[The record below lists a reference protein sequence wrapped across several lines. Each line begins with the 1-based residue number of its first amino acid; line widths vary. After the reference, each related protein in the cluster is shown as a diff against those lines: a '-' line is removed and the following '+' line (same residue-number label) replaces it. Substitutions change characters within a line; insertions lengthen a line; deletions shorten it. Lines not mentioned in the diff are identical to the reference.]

1 MFDQLGEKIQ
11 KAFKKL
17 SGKGLL
23 NEKDIDDTLREIR
36 MALLEADVNFKVV
49 KSFLADVKTEVM
61 TEEVMRSLTPS
72 QQVIKAVDRVL
83 TKLLGGSTADLKLS
97 GNPAVIM
104 LAGVQGSGKTTSAAK
119 LALYLKQKGKRVL
132 TAACDTHR
140 AAAAKQLEILC
151 KSIGVDVRSFR
162 EGETADEAAANSF
175 KEAKAGAYDVLIVD
189 TAGRQHVDEELMD
202 EITRIAKAVNPC
214 EILFAIDCM
223 AGQSAVDSAKA
234 FDEALKVTG
243 FILTKADSDARGGAA
258 LSVSYITGRPIKF
271 SGTGEKLGDF
281 EVFHPQ
287 RMSGRILG
295 MGDMLTLIEKAEKA
309 SDAETQLKL
318 AKKMAKNQFTFEDYL
333 TQLDSLQKMG
343 GIGEVLKSIPGA
355 AGKLKGITVDE
366 KAIVRVKAIIQSMT
380 VKEREEPSIINASRR
395 RRIAAGS
402 GTTVTD
408 VNRVLNSFSEM
419 KKMMKR
425 MNGNKRKM
433 KFPFM

>member
-17 SGKGLL
+17 SGTGLL

-132 TAACDTHR
+132 TTACDTHR

-189 TAGRQHVDEELMD
+189 TAGRQHVDEDLMD
-202 EITRIAKAVNPC
+202 EITRIA
-214 EILFAIDCM
+214 
-223 AGQSAVDSAKA
+223 
-234 FDEALKVTG
+234 
-243 FILTKADSDARGGAA
+243 
-258 LSVSYITGRPIKF
+258 
-271 SGTGEKLGDF
+271 
-281 EVFHPQ
+281 
-287 RMSGRILG
+287 
-295 MGDMLTLIEKAEKA
+295 
-309 SDAETQLKL
+309 
-318 AKKMAKNQFTFEDYL
+318 
-333 TQLDSLQKMG
+333 
-343 GIGEVLKSIPGA
+343 
-355 AGKLKGITVDE
+355 
-366 KAIVRVKAIIQSMT
+366 
-380 VKEREEPSIINASRR
+380 
-395 RRIAAGS
+395 
-402 GTTVTD
+402 
-408 VNRVLNSFSEM
+408 
-419 KKMMKR
+419 
-425 MNGNKRKM
+425 
-433 KFPFM
+433 